1 MKMTL
6 RISRPRPT
14 LTSAMATVP
23 RPRKGRNSAK
33 WAATPKRATAPMAQ
47 RAATSRFWP
56 STTLTAKGGVGPDRQ
71 EVAVREVGDAL
82 DAEDQR
88 RADSSQGQDRAGD
101 HPVDE
106 QLG

>member
-1 MKMTL
+1 M
-6 RISRPRPT
+6 RGN
-14 LTSAMATVP
+14 AEEGDGADGAE
-23 RPRKGRNSAK
+23 GRDEQILAEHDIDGES
-33 WAATPKRATAPMAQ
+33 
-47 RAATSRFWP
+47 
-56 STTLTAKGGVGPDRQ
+56 GVGPDRQ